1 MHKIINALT
10 PLFLLIISIFIILES
25 LNMPKPIVGI
35 IGFILSPGLFPT
47 ILGISL
53 IGLSLRLFIR
63 VIKQKESPK
72 SIIAQ
77 GSFLTVERKRLLI
90 IMISTIIYILLLD
103 KFYFS
108 ILTFLYLIF
117 LFIFLRKSQSI
128 KRLIIYA
135 IIATFFLS
143 FVLPQLFEMPL
154 PFG

>member
-10 PLFLLIISIFIILES
+10 PFFLLIISIFIILES

-35 IGFILSPGLFPT
+35 IGFILSPGFFPI
-47 ILGISL
+47 ILGFSL
-53 IGLSLRLFIR
+53 MGLSLGLFIR
-63 VIKQKESPK
+63 VIKQKGSSK
-72 SIIAQ
+72 SIVAQ
-77 GSFLTVERKRLLI
+77 GSFLTVERKRLLF